1 MPKLYL
7 SEEEKKEA
15 VLYMWG
21 YGLSVAKTKYNVS
34 CQALYN
40 WRDELIKKGVLEH
53 ISAEEAAAK
62 LEVRFGAQTAPML
75 VAELEESDHSPLE
88 YLKESLKTRMEVLRT
103 INRLL
108 PKAKSLRDVND
119 CLRALNEG
127 IESHSVTNP
136 LAQLP
141 DKKSMW
147 SATELILKHRRELEE
162 AKTNQKAIDITHEEV
177 K

>member
-103 INRLL
+103 
-108 PKAKSLRDVND
+108 S
-119 CLRALNEG
+119 
-127 IESHSVTNP
+127 S
-136 LAQLP
+136 
-141 DKKSMW
+141 
-147 SATELILKHRRELEE
+147 
-162 AKTNQKAIDITHEEV
+162 
-177 K
+177 